1 MDSARAKEK
10 NMNNLSSIISRLLKF
25 GDAALF
31 SDTEISSAAN
41 ELAELEFELQVYR
54 KENNMAN
61 KSVVEE
67 LTFEEYWE
75 RYSCAS
81 DTPKMAARAA
91 WILAIKQERR
101 LQEAR
106 PTKRAADALRC
117 EEEGCKEPAV
127 MFYCEGHAP

>member
-1 MDSARAKEK
+1 MS
-10 NMNNLSSIISRLLKF
+10 
-25 GDAALF
+25 
-31 SDTEISSAAN
+31 
-41 ELAELEFELQVYR
+41 
-54 KENNMAN
+54 N
-61 KSVVEE
+61 KTNVVEE

-106 PTKRAADALRC
+106 PTQREPDSLKAAVLSLPGVVKV
-117 EEEGCKEPAV
+117 ESNLPA
-127 MFYCEGHAP
+127 

>member
-1 MDSARAKEK
+1 MS
-10 NMNNLSSIISRLLKF
+10 
-25 GDAALF
+25 
-31 SDTEISSAAN
+31 
-41 ELAELEFELQVYR
+41 
-54 KENNMAN
+54 N
-61 KSVVEE
+61 KTNVVEE

-106 PTKRAADALRC
+106 PTVCVSRRRFLNFALNPTRQRRSAARCVRRHLHLR
-117 EEEGCKEPAV
+117 
-127 MFYCEGHAP
+127 HQ

>member
-1 MDSARAKEK
+1 MS
-10 NMNNLSSIISRLLKF
+10 NLSSIISRLLKF

-91 WILAIKQERR
+91 WILAIKQEKR
-101 LQEAR
+101 LQEIR
-106 PTKRAADALRC
+106 LTQRALDGANMRLHCQFCSMVGGVHSQTCPNSPRQ
-117 EEEGCKEPAV
+117 
-127 MFYCEGHAP
+127 

>member
-1 MDSARAKEK
+1 MS
-10 NMNNLSSIISRLLKF
+10 NLSSIISRLLKF

-75 RYSCAS
+75 RNN
-81 DTPKMAARAA
+81 
-91 WILAIKQERR
+91 ERF
-101 LQEAR
+101 L
-106 PTKRAADALRC
+106 
-117 EEEGCKEPAV
+117 V
-127 MFYCEGHAP
+127 